1 MTSTTGKLVSRISS
15 LVSRKSCKQRNREA
29 EKLKGYEKKCGHTL
43 IELIIVLAVV
53 SVIIAISVSSIGNF
67 LSRSRLKN
75 SAEDITSTLRW
86 ARRLAITKR
95 EVYRVVFNPKKRKYW
110 VENEEGNVL
119 EKKQSLEE
127 NIIFANPEL
136 YKEGEEDGIVEFN
149 DPDDNSFSFYP
160 QGTAEAGSIYLQGKG
175 NREWYTITI
184 ASTTGYVKVYSEKH

>member
-1 MTSTTGKLVSRISS
+1 MVLTEKL
-15 LVSRKSCKQRNREA
+15 KSCKKR
-29 EKLKGYEKKCGHTL
+29 CGHTL
-43 IELIIVLAVV
+43 IELIVVLAVV
-53 SVIIAISVSSIGNF
+53 SVIIALSVSSIGNF

-160 QGTAEAGSIYLQGKG
+160 QGTAETGSIYLQGKG

-184 ASTTGYVKVYSEKH
+184 ASTTGYVKVYPEKH